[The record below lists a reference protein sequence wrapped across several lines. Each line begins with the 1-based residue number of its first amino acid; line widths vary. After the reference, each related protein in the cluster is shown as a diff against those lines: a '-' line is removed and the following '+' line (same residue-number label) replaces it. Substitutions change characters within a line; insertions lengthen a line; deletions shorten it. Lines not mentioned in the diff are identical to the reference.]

1 MDFFGSMMIIIA
13 TAMTRHLTSFWILIL
28 RPPLNNLTLTCTRPT
43 PNMSKLGCSKINNNS
58 DLVLLCT
65 LWETAWTDSLATF
78 KTEDLDGH
86 NLAFLCN
93 RLPMPSSMAASK
105 FKVLGARSNSFAE
118 LTTKAFGTT
127 PFFCSC
133 YHLCIKLFV
142 FQQKNVSLNF
152 RLVFYLLQLAPCDEH

>member
-86 NLAFLCN
+86 NLVFLCN

-118 LTTKAFGTT
+118 LTTKEFRTT
-127 PFFCSC
+127 PFFLQLLPLMYKITGFSTK
-133 YHLCIKLFV
+133 KLF
-142 FQQKNVSLNF
+142 
-152 RLVFYLLQLAPCDEH
+152 P

>member
-118 LTTKAFGTT
+118 LTTKAFRTT
-127 PFFCSC
+127 PFFLQLLPLMYKIIGFSTK
-133 YHLCIKLFV
+133 KLF
-142 FQQKNVSLNF
+142 
-152 RLVFYLLQLAPCDEH
+152 P